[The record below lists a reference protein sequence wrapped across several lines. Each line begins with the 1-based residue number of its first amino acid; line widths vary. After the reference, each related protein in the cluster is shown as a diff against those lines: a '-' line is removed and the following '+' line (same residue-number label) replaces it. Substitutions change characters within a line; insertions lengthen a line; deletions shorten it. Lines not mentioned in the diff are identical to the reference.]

1 MAEVPQQAYPVS
13 PVRALQLLTT
23 ASYLSSP
30 PTAYRILQPAVYRFF
45 PTAGNESTFTGN
57 NVSAFTTLFKLSN
70 TGLTASC
77 AITDED
83 KIIANVNNEM

>member
-13 PVRALQLLTT
+13 PVFTT
-23 ASYLSSP
+23 NGLSDF
-30 PTAYRILQPAVYRFF
+30 TARSVSFF
-45 PTAGNESTFTGN
+45 SDNCTSGFAAGNESTFTGN